1 MSDTI
6 SHFSISLLRS
16 YFLLTSIV
24 VSQLVLCMADREAL
38 HKELGNS
45 TFTSR
50 VRFSV
55 SEPPRWEDT
64 GKFILS
70 LN

>member
-1 MSDTI
+1 M
-6 SHFSISLLRS
+6 
-16 YFLLTSIV
+16 TSIV